1 VSNPSTPDEPFPVRE
16 VAAHL
21 KDWIGRLG
29 EVWVLGQVTELKRRP
44 GASMVF
50 LSLRDPQS
58 EASLSVVTTPGV
70 LDALETPLVEGAAV
84 VVLGK
89 PEFWPKG
96 GKLMLRG
103 KQIRPVGLGEL
114 LASIERL
121 KALLAAEGLF
131 AADRKKPL
139 PFLPRTVGLVCG
151 RGSDAE
157 HDVVQNA
164 RRQWPA
170 VQFEIRQVAVQ
181 GASAALE
188 VSAAVAELD
197 TIDGVDVIVITR
209 GGGSAED
216 LLPFSNEA
224 LLRAVAA
231 CHTPVVSAIGHEQ
244 NTPLLDLGADVAA
257 STPTDAAKLVVPDMV
272 QEMRRLT
279 DVRARMRRVVT
290 TRLDR
295 EEQTLANLL
304 ARPALANPR
313 AGIDARSSDVVA
325 VRERCTRAFDH
336 RLTRASDNLGHTLAR
351 LRSLSPAATLERG
364 YSVVQRAD
372 GTVARDAG
380 DLQLGERLRVRLAVG
395 EVAAI
400 VADPKRSDE

>member
-1 VSNPSTPDEPFPVRE
+1 MSNPSTPDEPFPVRE
-16 VAAHL
+16 VAARL

-58 EASLSVVTTPGV
+58 EASLSVVTTPSV
-70 LDALETPLVEGAAV
+70 LDALETPLAEGAAV

-103 KQIRPVGLGEL
+103 KQIRPVGLGDL
-114 LASIERL
+114 LAAIERL

-139 PFLPRTVGLVCG
+139 PFLPRRVGLVCG

-197 TIDGVDVIVITR
+197 AIDGVDVIVITR

-244 NTPLLDLGADVAA
+244 NTPLLDLVADVAA

-295 EEQTLANLL
+295 EDQALANLR
-304 ARPALANPR
+304 ARPALAHPR
-313 AGIDARSSDVVA
+313 AGIDARSSEVNA

-372 GTVARDAG
+372 GTVARNAA
-380 DLQLGERLRVRLAVG
+380 DLVAGERLRVRLAVG

-400 VADPKRSDE
+400 VADPTRSDE

>member
-1 VSNPSTPDEPFPVRE
+1 
-16 VAAHL
+16 
-21 KDWIGRLG
+21 
-29 EVWVLGQVTELKRRP
+29 
-44 GASMVF
+44 
-50 LSLRDPQS
+50 
-58 EASLSVVTTPGV
+58 
-70 LDALETPLVEGAAV
+70 
-84 VVLGK
+84 
-89 PEFWPKG
+89 
-96 GKLMLRG
+96 
-103 KQIRPVGLGEL
+103 
-114 LASIERL
+114 
-121 KALLAAEGLF
+121 
-131 AADRKKPL
+131 
-139 PFLPRTVGLVCG
+139 
-151 RGSDAE
+151 
-157 HDVVQNA
+157 
-164 RRQWPA
+164 

-231 CHTPVVSAIGHEQ
+231 CNTPVVSAIGHEQ
-244 NTPLLDLGADVAA
+244 NTPLLDLVADVAA

-295 EEQTLANLL
+295 EEQALANLR

-313 AGIDARSSDVVA
+313 AGIDARSSEVNA

-372 GTVARDAG
+372 GTVARNAA
-380 DLQLGERLRVRLAVG
+380 DLVVGERLRVRLAVG

-400 VADPKRSDE
+400 VDDLKQSDE